1 VLYDNRDLYKDYAE
15 LRTRIGL
22 VPQDSIMHTQL
33 TTQRALRY
41 VAELRFPRTRT
52 PASGTPGS
60 TRS

>member
-1 VLYDNRDLYKDYAE
+1 MLYDNRDLYKDYAE

-41 VAELRFPRTRT
+41 AAELRFPPEMHARER
-52 PASGTPGS
+52 TPGS
-60 TRS
+60 TR